1 MSEQAVHEQA
11 VHDRVLRTAAAP
23 EDAPV
28 LLLVGSGYRPY
39 REYILAALAQR
50 YRLWLLDASEAT
62 WQLAYCAGA
71 TRVDTRDATAVHR
84 AALHVVGSLPV
95 AGVFTY
101 DETQVVLCARL
112 AERLG
117 LPGSPPETIEACRDK
132 AATRAALTAAGV
144 PQPASFP
151 VSTAEQARA
160 AAERIGYPVV
170 VKARA
175 LAGSFGVV
183 RADRP
188 EDVTEAFSAADGAE
202 FPNLPRHPANVLVE
216 EFLTG
221 PEISI
226 DAVIRDGE
234 VTPTVL
240 ARKRLGLEPYFE
252 ETGHDVDAND
262 PLLADEEL
270 LGQLRQIHRTL
281 GFVHGATHS
290 EFRLTPDGPRL
301 VEVNAR
307 LGGDLI
313 PYLGLLATGVDP
325 ALAAAD
331 VAAGRAPATA
341 PRFRGAAGIRFLLP
355 EEDCETVEVV
365 VHEDRFGP
373 TVHGTGVTAAP
384 GDRLARPPAEFLTRY
399 GHVIAA
405 GEDREQVL
413 TDLEKPERLVELRAR
428 ALPGRHRPTDFPEG
442 D

>member
-1 MSEQAVHEQA
+1 MTDQAV
-11 VHDRVLRTAAAP
+11 RTAGTASQ
-23 EDAPV
+23 DAPV

-39 REYILAALAQR
+39 REYILAAVSR
-50 YRLWLLDASEAT
+50 HYRLWLLDPSEAT
-62 WQLAYCAGA
+62 WQLPYCAGA
-71 TRVDTRDATAVHR
+71 TRVDTRDAEAVHR
-84 AALHVVGSLPV
+84 AALAVVDSLPV

-101 DETQVVLCARL
+101 DETQVVSCARL
-112 AERLG
+112 ARDLG

-132 AATRAALTAAGV
+132 AATRAVLTAAGV
-144 PQPASFP
+144 PQPASIT
-151 VSTAEQARA
+151 VTTAEEALA
-160 AAERIGYPVV
+160 AAERIGYPVI

-188 EDVTEAFSAADGAE
+188 EDVTGAFAAADGAD
-202 FPNLPRHPANVLVE
+202 FANLPRHPANVLVE

-226 DAVIRDGE
+226 DAVIHDGE
-234 VTPTVL
+234 VIPTVL

-252 ETGHDVDAND
+252 ETGHDVDADD

-270 LGQLRQIHRTL
+270 LGQLRQIHRAL

-290 EFRLTPDGPRL
+290 EFKLTPRGPRL

-325 ALAAAD
+325 TVAAAD

-341 PRFRGAAGIRFLLP
+341 PKFRRAAGIRFLLP
-355 EEDCETVEVV
+355 EGPCETVEVV
-365 VHEDRFGP
+365 VHEERFGP
-373 TVHGTGVTAAP
+373 TVHETGVTAAP
-384 GDRLARPPAEFLTRY
+384 GDRLALPPAEFLTRY
-399 GHVIAA
+399 GHVIAV
-405 GEDREQVL
+405 GQDPDQVL
-413 TDLEKPERLVELRAR
+413 TDLEKPERLVELRSR
-428 ALPGRHRPTDFPEG
+428 ALTERL
-442 D
+442 